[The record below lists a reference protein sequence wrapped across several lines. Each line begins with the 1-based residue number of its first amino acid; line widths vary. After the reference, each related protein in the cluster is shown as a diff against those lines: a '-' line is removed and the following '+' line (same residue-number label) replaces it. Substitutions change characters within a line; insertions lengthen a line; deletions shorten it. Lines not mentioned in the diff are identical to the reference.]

1 MPQIRRMHELLH
13 ELSSVQAAA
22 LPQIRHMHEQLHEL
36 SSEIADQK
44 AINREISGSTRRGTA
59 WHILGPQDPR
69 SLSRN
74 RMTSKQSQL
83 AAHPAN
89 GG

>member
-44 AINREISGSTRRGTA
+44 AINREFIAKSREVLEEARPGTFLGRKTRE
-59 WHILGPQDPR
+59 PFPKEDDE
-69 SLSRN
+69 
-74 RMTSKQSQL
+74 
-83 AAHPAN
+83 
-89 GG
+89 